1 MGKHRDRVWWQ
12 EVISAWAPEVVG
24 AREYGEQVGVSA
36 GSLYRWRSKLAVREA
51 DSEFSLVR
59 VEVAESPP
67 EGTWSL
73 TAVVGPAT
81 LRFEVGTDAGYVAE
95 VVAAI
100 ARAVARC

>member
-12 EVISAWAPEVVG
+12 QVISAWTCAVVG
-24 AREYGEQVGVSA
+24 TREDGEQVGVSA
-36 GSLYRWRSKLAVREA
+36 ASLYRWRSKLAVSEA
-51 DSEFSLVR
+51 DSELSLLR
-59 VEVAESPP
+59 VEVAELRP
-67 EGTWSL
+67 ECTRPL

-81 LRFEVGTDAGYVAE
+81 LRFEVGTDAGHVGE